1 VKVFGFVLARKA
13 EHSIALMCR
22 VLEVSRSGYHAWA
35 TRPPSARAVQDARL
49 TARIRELH
57 DQRRKVYG
65 SPRIWADLVL
75 DDGERIGRKRVER
88 LMRQAGLSGL
98 ITKKYKATTIRVPG
112 VRVAQDLLDRDFAAR
127 APNRCWVADITYLRT
142 WEGWLYLVAVQDLYS
157 RRIVGWSMADHM
169 RTELVSDALQMALVR
184 RRPQAGL
191 IWHSDQGSQFVSLAF
206 GQQARAAGIAQSMGS
221 KGDCFDN
228 AVAESFFATL
238 KKELIHRRSWPTRA
252 ELRTEVF
259 DYIEVFYNRERRHST
274 LGQRSPV
281 DYENR
286 ALNPSRSIDAA
297 SRLPSPDQINIMSAT
312 TKQAA

>member
-1 VKVFGFVLARKA
+1 MSAFRFITTEKA
-13 EHSIALMCR
+13 SHSITIMCR
-22 VLEVSRSGYHAWA
+22 VLEVSRSGYHAW
-35 TRPPSARAVQDARL
+35 TRRPPGPRALEDARL
-49 TARIRELH
+49 TARIRVLH
-57 DQRRKVYG
+57 KQRREVYG
-65 SPRIWADLVL
+65 SPRIWSDLVV

-98 ITKKYKATTIRVPG
+98 IAKKWKATTVRVPG
-112 VRVAQDLLDRDFAAR
+112 VRVADDLVDRNFATG

-157 RRIVGWSMADHM
+157 RRIVGWAMADHL
-169 RTELVSDALQMALVR
+169 RAELVTDALQMALAHR
-184 RRPQAGL
+184 QPERGL
-191 IWHSDQGSQFVSLAF
+191 IWHSDQGAQFVSLAF

-238 KKELIHRRSWPTRA
+238 KKELINRRSWPSKA

-274 LGQRSPV
+274 LGQRSPA
-281 DYENR
+281 DYEK
-286 ALNPSRSIDAA
+286 
-297 SRLPSPDQINIMSAT
+297 LPLPAT
-312 TKQAA
+312 TEEQAA